1 MEQVKEEAI
10 EEAKEEE
17 MEEGKEEEMEDIEE
31 EVKDENEDM
40 HEEGDTHDTES
51 MHAHDMSLEEK
62 KILSEGH
69 ARCFLKRIFAI
80 YAEHRPTVPID
91 EVVETVEQAG
101 DELEAFY
108 MALCTVHGLRA
119 GLPTWEPPDDRPDW
133 MPEFLMRDGTG
144 RVPDLVAPEPAVVAG
159 EGPMDARPKPV
170 PKPKVVIRPARVPYT
185 PAAKAAVP
193 EPNAPVL
200 APPPPPPPAP
210 PRLVPLPP
218 PRPVHT
224 PVAWWPAPPPPP
236 AAKPSRP
243 RPPPERSWN
252 RDRRRKAGSLTY
264 MHDVVSFHAHSRMH
278 AIILAGPSSARPST
292 TTLESKSG
300 KGEGLTSSVLFHF
313 HMHAR
318 MHPYTCQAV
327 ATVGV

>member
-1 MEQVKEEAI
+1 
-10 EEAKEEE
+10 
-17 MEEGKEEEMEDIEE
+17 
-31 EVKDENEDM
+31 
-40 HEEGDTHDTES
+40 
-51 MHAHDMSLEEK
+51 MSLEEK

-236 AAKPSRP
+236 AAKGKCLGCDAENWLEYDARWFFSLMTR
-243 RPPPERSWN
+243 RLSFDAN
-252 RDRRRKAGSLTY
+252 RRNVLRKFRWRNFRYIRMTS
-264 MHDVVSFHAHSRMH
+264 HDLVKFNC
-278 AIILAGPSSARPST
+278 
-292 TTLESKSG
+292 
-300 KGEGLTSSVLFHF
+300 HF
-313 HMHAR
+313 
-318 MHPYTCQAV
+318 PCQAQYFV
-327 ATVGV
+327 KFKCHFLWLGPYMVTF